1 MSKASPTG
9 AELPVTP
16 QALFEPQTT
25 PRPATP
31 PPPVLNTWP
40 MS

>member
-1 MSKASPTG
+1 MDSLNAALKAAKAG
-9 AELPVTP
+9 GV
-16 QALFEPQTT
+16 
-25 PRPATP
+25 TP